1 MSDTGHTKTPWEACE
16 RGDYSD
22 DGIVILGD
30 DLRVAVVN
38 RDDDAAYIVTACNAF
53 PALVEAGNRLIS
65 LFDEL
70 QSITT
75 AERIITGRSAETL
88 RKESIAA
95 VQDLRA
101 ALTSI
106 KGGDVPARVTFEEI
120 SE

>member
-1 MSDTGHTKTPWEACE
+1 MSEGKQMHTALPWSA
-16 RGDYSD
+16 RKASHGPIDIVAA
-22 DGIVILGD
+22 DGRDILTMFGGGVD
-30 DLRVAVVN
+30 EKPQAN
-38 RDDDAAYIVTACNAF
+38 AAYIVTACNAF

-75 AERIITGRSAETL
+75 AERIITGRSTETL

-101 ALTSI
+101 ALAAASTD
-106 KGGDVPARVTFEEI
+106 GGQ
-120 SE
+120 